1 MQTPRL
7 LDGRLKLRHLVL
19 IDALARRGSIVGAA
33 TELHVTQPVATRSL
47 QELEGILGVTL
58 FGRGPRGITSTVFG
72 DAFVQ
77 HARAVIAQLTQAGRH
92 VVELVDADRG
102 TVVVG
107 IHLAGSTALLPRA
120 IAALKDEHP
129 YLTVIVRE
137 GAPDGLLADLEAGRI
152 DLIVG
157 RLTAPSTDT
166 ITRRKLYD
174 ESIDLIVRAE
184 HPLAVKAGIHPAE
197 LASYPWIVPGTET
210 SLRRELE
217 EWFTRNGMSLPANRV
232 ETTSFLTVR
241 QLLRERDVI
250 AALPSLIVRDDPT
263 LTTLPVSLDP
273 VGHSVGI
280 TMRAERMI
288 SPSIDALVSK
298 LSITAAMMTNN
309 EEEPDTGTN
318 RPDR

>member
-1 MQTPRL
+1 
-7 LDGRLKLRHLVL
+7 
-19 IDALARRGSIVGAA
+19 
-33 TELHVTQPVATRSL
+33 
-47 QELEGILGVTL
+47 
-58 FGRGPRGITSTVFG
+58 
-72 DAFVQ
+72 
-77 HARAVIAQLTQAGRH
+77 
-92 VVELVDADRG
+92 
-102 TVVVG
+102 
-107 IHLAGSTALLPRA
+107 
-120 IAALKDEHP
+120 
-129 YLTVIVRE
+129 
-137 GAPDGLLADLEAGRI
+137 
-152 DLIVG
+152 
-157 RLTAPSTDT
+157 
-166 ITRRKLYD
+166 
-174 ESIDLIVRAE
+174 
-184 HPLAVKAGIHPAE
+184 
-197 LASYPWIVPGTET
+197 
-210 SLRRELE
+210 
-217 EWFTRNGMSLPANRV
+217 MSLPANRV